1 MVRELINVEAVDRS
15 FGAVDV
21 LQDINLKVN
30 DGDRIGIVGHNGA
43 GKTTLLNTIS
53 EQKQDTGDVEFAPGI
68 RLAYL
73 TQIRDLE
80 SDSTIEEELG
90 RKGRQFQELEDEIAA
105 IEAQMVDPSFYE
117 GDWEPVM
124 ERYTELQQTLAA
136 SGGGN
141 VAGIA
146 KGILERLGLDQH
158 PMDMP
163 VKKLSGGEQAK
174 LALARQLV
182 GLNGIDV
189 IFLDEPTNHLDI
201 HTTEWL
207 ETFLTE
213 FKGAQL
219 IVSHDRYFL
228 DQVCNRIVEIDNLR
242 AWPWKGNYSQFL
254 VQKEASEAALGDLIA
269 NTEKKIASTMGA
281 MQQMKRANKYDKSI
295 SAKHKMIE
303 RLQQE
308 LKALKARMPKKRKPL
323 ILSLEAVDKASM
335 DVLSVEDAT
344 KTFDGL
350 ERKILDNQSLE
361 VRKGDRIGIV
371 GGNGQGKTTLL
382 KLINGDE
389 QLTSG
394 KMDLAPGC
402 EIGYFHQDH
411 ATLDFNLNPVE
422 QIQKLRPDFQYGDIR
437 AALGR
442 FQFSNEQVS
451 TKLSQLS
458 GGERARVALLKLL
471 LEENNL
477 LLMDEPTNHLDMDSK
492 ATLDFNL
499 NPVEQIQKLRPD
511 FQYGDI
517 RAALG
522 RFQFSNEQVS
532 TKLSQLSGGE
542 RARVA
547 LLKLLLEENNLL
559 LMDEPTNHLDMDS
572 KATLEEALINYTGS
586 LITVSHDR
594 WFLDQVVNRIWE
606 LQDGVVTVYYGNYT
620 DYVRAKKGLPPLA
633 EGEISDV

>member
-1 MVRELINVEAVDRS
+1 MKYTFSSNTQCLQSWKKTNPNFFTFNNLIPRRQDWGIPMVRELIRIEGVDRS
-15 FGAVDV
+15 FGPVDV
-21 LQDINLKVN
+21 LKDITFNVN

-53 EQKQDTGDVEFAPGI
+53 EQAQDVGDVELAPGI

-80 SDSTIEEELG
+80 STKTIEEELS
-90 RKGRQFQELEDEIAA
+90 RKGRQFQELEEEIAS
-105 IEAQMVDPSFYE
+105 IEAQMVDPAFYE
-117 GDWEPVM
+117 GNWEPVM
-124 ERYTELQQTLAA
+124 ERYTELQQTLAS

-146 KGILERLGLDQH
+146 KGILERLGLDKH
-158 PMDMP
+158 PMEMP
-163 VKKLSGGEQAK
+163 VAQLSGGEKAK

-182 GLNGIDV
+182 GLAGIDV

-201 HTTEWL
+201 RTTEWL
-207 ETFLTE
+207 EAFLRD

-228 DQVCNRIVEIDNLR
+228 DQVCTRIIEIDNLR
-242 AWPWKGNYSQFL
+242 AWPWKGNYSQFIA
-254 VQKEASEAALGDLIA
+254 QKAASESSLNDQIKT
-269 NTEKKIASTMGA
+269 TEKKIQATLGA
-281 MQQMKRANKYDKSI
+281 LQQMKRANKYDKSI
-295 SAKHKMIE
+295 SAKHKMVE

-308 LKALKARMPKKRKPL
+308 LKALKSRIPKKRKPL
-323 ILSLEAVDKASM
+323 IIKLEAIEKGSM
-335 DVLSVEDAT
+335 DVLNIEGGT

-350 ERKILDNQSLE
+350 KRPILNNQHLE

-382 KLINGDE
+382 KLINGE
-389 QLTSG
+389 EKLTSG
-394 KMDLAPGC
+394 KLNLAPGAV
-402 EIGYFHQDH
+402 IGYFHQDH
-411 ATLDFNLNPVE
+411 GTLDFSLNPIE

-442 FQFSNEQVS
+442 FQFKNDQVE

-477 LLMDEPTNHLDMDSK
+477 LLMDEPTNHLDMESK
-492 ATLDFNL
+492 
-499 NPVEQIQKLRPD
+499 E
-511 FQYGDI
+511 
-517 RAALG
+517 
-522 RFQFSNEQVS
+522 
-532 TKLSQLSGGE
+532 
-542 RARVA
+542 
-547 LLKLLLEENNLL
+547 
-559 LMDEPTNHLDMDS
+559 
-572 KATLEEALINYTGS
+572 TLEEALINYEGS
-586 LITVSHDR
+586 LVTVSHDR

-606 LQDGVVTVYYGNYT
+606 LENGVITVYYGNYT
-620 DYVRAKKGLPPLA
+620 DYIRAKKGLPPLG
-633 EGEISDV
+633 EDEISEF

>member
-1 MVRELINVEAVDRS
+1 MARELINVEAVDRS

-21 LQDINLKVN
+21 LKDINIKVN

-53 EQKQDTGDVEFAPGI
+53 EQKQDTGDIEFAPGI

-80 SDSTIEEELG
+80 SDSTIEDELG
-90 RKGRQFQELEDEIAA
+90 RKGRQFQELEEEIAS
-105 IEAQMVDPSFYE
+105 IEAQMVDPAFYE

-124 ERYTELQQTLAA
+124 EHYTQLQQTLAS

-146 KGILERLGLDQH
+146 KGILERLGLDKH
-158 PMDMP
+158 PMEMA
-163 VKKLSGGEQAK
+163 VNKLSGGEQAK

-201 HTTEWL
+201 QTTEWL

-254 VQKEASEAALGDLIA
+254 VQKVASEKSLGEAIA
-269 NTEKKIASTMGA
+269 NIEKKIQSTMGA
-281 MQQMKRANKYDKSI
+281 MAQMKRANKYDKSI

-303 RLQQE
+303 RMQQE
-308 LKALKARMPKKRKPL
+308 LKALRARVPKKRKPL
-323 ILSLEAVDKASM
+323 ILSLEATDKASM
-335 DVLSVEDAT
+335 DVLQIEGGT
-344 KTFDGL
+344 KAFEGL
-350 ERKILDNQSLE
+350 DRKILDNQFLE

-389 QLTSG
+389 KLTSG
-394 KMDLAPGC
+394 TMDLAPGC

-411 ATLDFNLNPVE
+411 ATLDFDLNPVE

-442 FQFSNEQVS
+442 FQFSSEQVA

-477 LLMDEPTNHLDMDSK
+477 LLMDEPTNHLDM
-492 ATLDFNL
+492 
-499 NPVEQIQKLRPD
+499 E
-511 FQYGDI
+511 
-517 RAALG
+517 
-522 RFQFSNEQVS
+522 
-532 TKLSQLSGGE
+532 
-542 RARVA
+542 
-547 LLKLLLEENNLL
+547 
-559 LMDEPTNHLDMDS
+559 S
-572 KATLEEALINYTGS
+572 KATLEEALVGYTGS

>member
-1 MVRELINVEAVDRS
+1 MPRQLINIEGVDRS
-15 FGAVDV
+15 FGPVDV
-21 LQDINLKVN
+21 LLDINLLVQ

-53 EQKQDTGDVEFAPGI
+53 EQSQDVGEIEYAPGI
-68 RLAYL
+68 RIAYL
-73 TQIRDLE
+73 TQIRDIE

-90 RKGRQFQELEDEIAA
+90 RKGRQFQELEEEIAS
-105 IEAQMVDPSFYE
+105 IESQMADPAFYE
-117 GDWEPVM
+117 GDWESVM
-124 ERYTELQQTLAA
+124 ERYSELQQTLGA

-141 VAGIA
+141 VASIA
-146 KGILERLGLDQH
+146 KATLARLGLDKH
-158 PMDMP
+158 PMDME
-163 VKKLSGGEQAK
+163 VNKLSGGEKAK

-182 GLNGIDV
+182 GLAGVDV
-189 IFLDEPTNHLDI
+189 MFLDEPTNHLDI
-201 HTTEWL
+201 ETTEWL
-207 ETFLTE
+207 EGFLKD

-228 DQVCNRIVEIDNLR
+228 DQVCTRIVEVDNLR

-254 VQKEASEAALGDLIA
+254 RQKIATEAALGDMIH
-269 NTEKKIASTMGA
+269 TVEKKIAATTGA
-281 MQQMKRANKYDKSI
+281 LKQMKRANKYDKSI
-295 SAKHKMIE
+295 SAKQKMIE
-303 RLQQE
+303 RMQQE
-308 LKALKARMPKKRKPL
+308 LKALRARVPKKRKPL
-323 ILSLEAVDKASM
+323 ILTLEATDKASM
-335 DVLSVEDAT
+335 DVLQLDGAT
-344 KTFDGL
+344 KIYEGL
-350 ERKILDNQSLE
+350 ERPILKNQDLE

-389 QLTSG
+389 KLTSG
-394 KMDLAPGC
+394 IRDLAPGC

-411 ATLDFNLNPVE
+411 ATLDFNLSPVE

-442 FQFSNEQVS
+442 FQFSGNQVT

-492 ATLDFNL
+492 D
-499 NPVEQIQKLRPD
+499 
-511 FQYGDI
+511 
-517 RAALG
+517 
-522 RFQFSNEQVS
+522 
-532 TKLSQLSGGE
+532 
-542 RARVA
+542 
-547 LLKLLLEENNLL
+547 
-559 LMDEPTNHLDMDS
+559 
-572 KATLEEALINYTGS
+572 TLEEALKGYEGS

-620 DYVRAKKGLPPLA
+620 DYIRAKKGLPPLA
-633 EGEISDV
+633 EGEVSQI

>member
-1 MVRELINVEAVDRS
+1 MARELINVEAVDRS

-21 LQDINLKVN
+21 LKDINIKVN

-53 EQKQDTGDVEFAPGI
+53 EQKQDTGDIEFAPGI

-80 SDSTIEEELG
+80 SDSTIEDELG
-90 RKGRQFQELEDEIAA
+90 RKGRQFQELEEEIAA
-105 IEAQMVDPSFYE
+105 IEAQMVDPAFYE

-124 ERYTELQQTLAA
+124 EHYAGLQQTLAS

-146 KGILERLGLDQH
+146 KGILERLGLDKH
-158 PMDMP
+158 PMEMAIN
-163 VKKLSGGEQAK
+163 KLSGGEQAK

-189 IFLDEPTNHLDI
+189 MFLDEPTNHLDI

-207 ETFLTE
+207 ETFLKE

-254 VQKEASEAALGDLIA
+254 VQKTASEKSLGEAIA
-269 NTEKKIASTMGA
+269 NIEKKIQSTMGA
-281 MQQMKRANKYDKSI
+281 MAQMKRANKYDKSI

-303 RLQQE
+303 RMQQE
-308 LKALKARMPKKRKPL
+308 LKALRARVPKKRKPL
-323 ILSLEAVDKASM
+323 ILSLEATDKASM
-335 DVLSVEDAT
+335 DVLQVEGGS
-344 KTFDGL
+344 KSFEGL
-350 ERKILDNQSLE
+350 DRKILDNQSLE

-389 QLTSG
+389 KLTSG
-394 KMDLAPGC
+394 TMDLAPGC

-411 ATLDFNLNPVE
+411 ATLDFNLNPIE

-442 FQFSNEQVS
+442 FQFSSEQVA

-492 ATLDFNL
+492 D
-499 NPVEQIQKLRPD
+499 
-511 FQYGDI
+511 
-517 RAALG
+517 
-522 RFQFSNEQVS
+522 
-532 TKLSQLSGGE
+532 
-542 RARVA
+542 
-547 LLKLLLEENNLL
+547 
-559 LMDEPTNHLDMDS
+559 
-572 KATLEEALINYTGS
+572 TLEEALVGYTGS

-633 EGEISDV
+633 EGEVSEV

>member
-1 MVRELINVEAVDRS
+1 MARELINVEAVDRS

-21 LQDINLKVN
+21 LRDINIKVN

-53 EQKQDTGDVEFAPGI
+53 EQKQDTGDIEFAPGI

-80 SDSTIEEELG
+80 SDSTIEDELG
-90 RKGRQFQELEDEIAA
+90 RKGRQFQELEEEIAA
-105 IEAQMVDPSFYE
+105 IEAQMVDPAFYE

-124 ERYTELQQTLAA
+124 EHYTQLQQTLAS

-146 KGILERLGLDQH
+146 KGILERLGLDKH
-158 PMDMP
+158 PMEMA
-163 VKKLSGGEQAK
+163 VNKLSGGEQAK

-201 HTTEWL
+201 QTTEWL

-254 VQKEASEAALGDLIA
+254 VQKVASEKSLGEAIA
-269 NTEKKIASTMGA
+269 NIEKKIQSTMGA
-281 MQQMKRANKYDKSI
+281 MAQMKRANKYDKSI

-303 RLQQE
+303 RMQQE
-308 LKALKARMPKKRKPL
+308 LKALRARVPKKRKPL
-323 ILSLEAVDKASM
+323 ILSLEATDKASM
-335 DVLSVEDAT
+335 DVLQVEGGT
-344 KTFDGL
+344 KAFEGL
-350 ERKILDNQSLE
+350 DRKILDNQFLE

-389 QLTSG
+389 KLTSG
-394 KMDLAPGC
+394 TMDLAPGC

-442 FQFSNEQVS
+442 FQFSSEQVA

-477 LLMDEPTNHLDMDSK
+477 LLMDEPTNHLDM
-492 ATLDFNL
+492 
-499 NPVEQIQKLRPD
+499 E
-511 FQYGDI
+511 
-517 RAALG
+517 
-522 RFQFSNEQVS
+522 
-532 TKLSQLSGGE
+532 
-542 RARVA
+542 
-547 LLKLLLEENNLL
+547 
-559 LMDEPTNHLDMDS
+559 S
-572 KATLEEALINYTGS
+572 KATLEEALVGYTGS

>member
-1 MVRELINVEAVDRS
+1 MPRQLINIEGVDRS
-15 FGAVDV
+15 FGPVDV
-21 LQDINLKVN
+21 LLDINLLVQ

-53 EQKQDTGDVEFAPGI
+53 EQSQDVGVIEYAPGI
-68 RLAYL
+68 RIAYL
-73 TQIRDLE
+73 TQIRDIE

-90 RKGRQFQELEDEIAA
+90 RKGRQFQELEEEIAS
-105 IEAQMVDPSFYE
+105 IESQMADPAFYE
-117 GDWEPVM
+117 GDWESVM
-124 ERYTELQQTLAA
+124 ERYSELQQTLGA

-141 VAGIA
+141 VASIA
-146 KGILERLGLDQH
+146 KATLARLGLDKH
-158 PMDMP
+158 PMDMQ
-163 VKKLSGGEQAK
+163 VNKLSGGEKAK

-182 GLNGIDV
+182 GLAGVDV
-189 IFLDEPTNHLDI
+189 MFLDEPTNHLDI
-201 HTTEWL
+201 ETTEWL
-207 ETFLTE
+207 EGFLKD

-228 DQVCNRIVEIDNLR
+228 DQVCTRIVEVDNLR

-254 VQKEASEAALGDLIA
+254 RQKIATEAALGDMIH
-269 NTEKKIASTMGA
+269 TVEKKIAATTGA
-281 MQQMKRANKYDKSI
+281 LKQMKRANKYDKSI
-295 SAKHKMIE
+295 SAKQKMIE
-303 RLQQE
+303 RMQQE
-308 LKALKARMPKKRKPL
+308 LKALRARVPKKRKPL
-323 ILSLEAVDKASM
+323 ILTLEATDKASM
-335 DVLSVEDAT
+335 DVLQLDGAT
-344 KTFDGL
+344 KIYEGL
-350 ERKILDNQSLE
+350 ERPILSNQDLE

-389 QLTSG
+389 KLTSG
-394 KMDLAPGC
+394 IRDLAPGC

-411 ATLDFNLNPVE
+411 ATLDFNLSPVE

-442 FQFSNEQVS
+442 FQFSGNQVT

-492 ATLDFNL
+492 D
-499 NPVEQIQKLRPD
+499 
-511 FQYGDI
+511 
-517 RAALG
+517 
-522 RFQFSNEQVS
+522 
-532 TKLSQLSGGE
+532 
-542 RARVA
+542 
-547 LLKLLLEENNLL
+547 
-559 LMDEPTNHLDMDS
+559 
-572 KATLEEALINYTGS
+572 TLEEALKGYEGS

-620 DYVRAKKGLPPLA
+620 DYIRAKRGLPPLA
-633 EGEISDV
+633 DGEVSNI